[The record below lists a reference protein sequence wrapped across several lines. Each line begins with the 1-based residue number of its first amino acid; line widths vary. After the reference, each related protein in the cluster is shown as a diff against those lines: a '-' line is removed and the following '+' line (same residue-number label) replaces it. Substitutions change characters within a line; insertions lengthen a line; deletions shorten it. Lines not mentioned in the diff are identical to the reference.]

1 VNDLDSAAFRAFD
14 QSGIVRAI
22 ERGGQTLRLWTAG
35 STFVTRGLEWLRSGS
50 GWSGHLLVAAAAT
63 HLLVMVVFGRPLSWH
78 FAILPSIFLAA
89 GAVLMATS
97 TRTR

>member
-22 ERGGQTLRLWTAG
+22 ERGGQTLRSWTAG
-35 STFVTRGLEWLRSGS
+35 STLVTRGTNWLRIAS
-50 GWSGHLLVAAAAT
+50 GWSGHLLVAAAAA
-63 HLLVMVVFGRPLSWH
+63 HLLVMIVFGRPLSWH

>member
-14 QSGIVRAI
+14 QSGIVLAI
-22 ERGGQTLRLWTAG
+22 ERGGQKLRSWTAG
-35 STFVTRGLEWLRSGS
+35 STFVTRGTNWLRLAS

-63 HLLVMVVFGRPLSWH
+63 HLLVMIVFGRPLSWH

-97 TRTR
+97 NRTR